1 MIIIVG
7 VVLDPATVNVG
18 QSFKVAVSLIE
29 IIIPD
34 EAIRYCGTF
43 YSGQDYGF

>member
-1 MIIIVG
+1 MIIITSVT
-7 VVLDPATVNVG
+7 LTPSTVNVG

-43 YSGQDYGF
+43 YSGQDYSF